1 MKSFGKI
8 ILLALAIIIAVI
20 TLTPA
25 LWMLSASVMPAG
37 QASAFPPKLL
47 PAQITFEHYVTLFT
61 RLRLSRYLVNSLI
74 LSLSVTLISLF
85 FNSMAGYAFAKY
97 RFSGRDRLFRFLVAE
112 MVIPAQVTTLPLF
125 LMLNTVG
132 LINTYL
138 GVIVAGMA
146 TIYGIFLVRQFALSI
161 PDSFIEAAR
170 MDGASDFRIYWTV
183 ILPLCKPILITLA
196 IFTFM
201 GTWNDFLWPLI
212 VLTDDSMYTLPVAL
226 ANLTGEHVQDTE
238 LMMAGAVITILPVM
252 IIFIALQKYYISGIM
267 AAGLKE

>member
-1 MKSFGKI
+1 MRSFGKI
-8 ILLALAIIIAVI
+8 LILSLAIMIAVI
-20 TLTPA
+20 TLAPA
-25 LWMLSASVMPAG
+25 FWMVSASFMPAG
-37 QASAFPPKLL
+37 EASTFPPRLAPSKF
-47 PAQITFEHYVTLFT
+47 TFEHYVTLFT
-61 RLRLSRYLVNSLI
+61 RLQLARYLINSLV
-74 LSLSVTLISLF
+74 LSVSVTMISLF

-97 RFSGRDRLFRFLVAE
+97 RFPGRDRLFRFLVAE

-125 LMLNTVG
+125 LMLNKVG

-146 TIYGIFLVRQFALSI
+146 TIYGIFLVRQFALAI

-170 MDGASDFRIYWTV
+170 MDGASDFRIYWSV
-183 ILPLCKPILITLA
+183 ILPLCRPILITLA

-252 IIFIALQKYYISGIM
+252 MIFIALQKYYISGIM

>member
-1 MKSFGKI
+1 MKNIGKVF
-8 ILLALAIIIAVI
+8 LVSLAIMIAVV

-25 LWMLSASVMPAG
+25 LWMVSASLMSPG
-37 QASAFPPKLL
+37 EASTFPPKLW
-47 PAQITFEHYVTLFT
+47 PSKITVEHYVTLFT
-61 RLRLSRYLVNSLI
+61 RLNLLRYLVNSLI
-74 LSLSVTLISLF
+74 ISFSVTVVSLF

-97 RFSGRDRLFRFLVAE
+97 RFPGRDRLFRFLVSE

-125 LMLNTVG
+125 LMLNKVG
-132 LINTYL
+132 LINTYF
-138 GVIVAGMA
+138 GVVVAGMS
-146 TIYGIFLVRQFALSI
+146 TIYGIFLIRQFALSI

-170 MDGASDFRIYWTV
+170 MDGSSDFRIYWSV

-252 IIFIALQKYYISGIM
+252 LVFIAMQKYYISGIM